1 MPEGLP
7 GGILGDVGEK
17 SQVVSAQALTRANAF
32 LAAAAAG
39 ASRQGPQVPRHA
51 PEVLRGQMQPRKAQQ
66 QRPQDAQA
74 LRLALL
80 RYQPHLRAAQL
91 LLLAI
96 GMLAFGGCAGYQ
108 GREPIQVIMVGVDPL
123 QGEGLE
129 LRMLVKL
136 RIQNPNDSPLEFNGL
151 FIQMDVQGKSF
162 ATGVSDAAGS
172 IARYGE
178 TIVAVPVSISAFRI
192 ARQAIGV
199 MTNEYHGKLTYEIRG
214 RLAGP
219 AFNGARFRS
228 KGEFTLPADIAGSD
242 K

>member
-1 MPEGLP
+1 MREGLL
-7 GGILGDVGEK
+7 GGILGNAVEK
-17 SQVVSAQALTRANAF
+17 SQVASPEALTRAKSF
-32 LAAAAAG
+32 LTAVAPN
-39 ASRQGPQVPRHA
+39 ASRQGPQVARHTS
-51 PEVLRGQMQPRKAQQ
+51 EVLRGQMQPVKSQK
-66 QRPQDAQA
+66 QRLQNAQA
-74 LRLALL
+74 LRLAHP
-80 RYQPHLRAAQL
+80 RHQPRLRAGLL

-96 GMLAFGGCAGYQ
+96 GMLPFGGCASYQ

-151 FIQMDVQGKSF
+151 FVQMDVQGKSF

-172 IARYGE
+172 VARYGE

-214 RLAGP
+214 KLAGP
-219 AFNGARFRS
+219 AFNGAHFRS